1 MVLKGEKMMEMEY
14 FLREICSVNP
24 VRLKLPLVLS
34 ELFHLAM
41 PIPEVTTPPHLP
53 PCHQHLP
60 RAASA
65 AGLAPDSGDTQH
77 SPSPQDKP
85 HPPEPDT
92 GHVPVPG
99 SLLLV
104 QSPYDVDSH
113 CEDEEAGQ
121 GVAM

>member
-1 MVLKGEKMMEMEY
+1 MMGMEY

-34 ELFHLAM
+34 ELFRLAM

-65 AGLAPDSGDTQH
+65 AGLHQTQETRSIAPALRRSPTLRNLTQDTCQCQFSSSCAIPLRCGFCDH
-77 SPSPQDKP
+77 
-85 HPPEPDT
+85 
-92 GHVPVPG
+92 
-99 SLLLV
+99 
-104 QSPYDVDSH
+104 SH